1 MSNYILFDD
10 ATRRHLLPLTFT
22 RPISDLRIGILT
34 IRQKWE
40 RALNESTS
48 TLTAPYLQDLFPM
61 TWAKNSV
68 NVFINS
74 SVLPNKDLL
83 LQIENLNVNE
93 AIVDEKTILAAKS
106 DRSHPHILHKSTNEQ
121 IPLITSFPTHS
132 PDAPYRKL
140 NHVWDIFGYNSEAIQ
155 SDFEVLTSNETSENL
170 SATNTLLNPNNIFI
184 AEGASVQG
192 AFLNATDGPI
202 YIGKN
207 ATVMEGSLI
216 RGPFALCDNGVV
228 KMGAKIY
235 GGTTIGPYAKVGG
248 EISNSVIWGYSNKG
262 HDGYLGN
269 SVIGAWCNLGADT
282 NSSNLKNNY
291 SEVKMW
297 NYAIEGFA
305 ESGQQFCGLI
315 MGDHSKSGINTMFNT
330 GTVVGAAA
338 NVFGSNF
345 PPKFIPSF
353 SWGGGDDFTSHKID
367 KAIDTARRMYA
378 RRGLL
383 FSKLEEEVLKT
394 IFEQTA
400 FLRKV

>member
-22 RPISDLRIGILT
+22 RPVADLRIGILT

-40 RALNESTS
+40 RALNQPTS

-61 TWAKNSV
+61 NWAKKSV
-68 NVFINS
+68 NVFINAS
-74 SVLPNKDLL
+74 ILPNKDLL
-83 LQIENLNVNE
+83 LQIENLGVNE
-93 AIVDEKTILAAKS
+93 AIVDENIILAAKN

-121 IPLITSFPTHS
+121 IPLITSFQTHS
-132 PDAPYRKL
+132 PDAPYQKL

-155 SDFEVLTSNETSENL
+155 HDFEMLTFNQTSENS

-192 AFLNATDGPI
+192 AFLNATNGPI

-216 RGPFALCDNGVV
+216 RGPFALCENGVV
-228 KMGAKIY
+228 KMGTKIY

-269 SVIGAWCNLGADT
+269 SVLGAWCNLGADT

-291 SEVKMW
+291 SEVKVW
-297 NYAIEGFA
+297 NYGAEDFV

-330 GTVVGAAA
+330 GTVVGTAT
-338 NVFGSNF
+338 NVFGSDF
-345 PPKFIPSF
+345 PSKFIPSF
-353 SWGGGDDFTSHKID
+353 SWGGGKDFTTHKID

-378 RRGLL
+378 RRGLV
-383 FSKLEEEVLKT
+383 FSELEEDVL
-394 IFEQTA
+394 
-400 FLRKV
+400 

>member
-22 RPISDLRIGILT
+22 RPIADLRIGIQT
-34 IRQKWE
+34 IRQKWQS
-40 RALNESTS
+40 ALNQSTS
-48 TLTAPYLQDLFPM
+48 TLTAPYLQALFPM
-61 TWAKNSV
+61 NWAKNKT

-74 SVLPNKDLL
+74 SILPNKILVK
-83 LQIENLNVNE
+83 QIQNLGINE
-93 AIVDEKTILAAKS
+93 AIVEGKMIIAAKS
-106 DRSHPHILHKSTNEQ
+106 DKSHPHILHKSTNEQ
-121 IPLITSFPTHS
+121 IPLITNYSTHS
-132 PDAPYRKL
+132 PKTTYRKL
-140 NHVWDIFGYNSEAIQ
+140 NHVWDLFLYNAEAIQ
-155 SDFEVLTSNETSENL
+155 VDFEELTHNQNSTIP
-170 SATNTLLNPNNIFI
+170 SATNTLINQNQIFI

-216 RGPFALCDNGVV
+216 RGPFALCDYGVV

-248 EISNSVIWGYSNKG
+248 EVSNSVIWGYSNKG
-262 HDGYLGN
+262 HDGFLGN

-291 SEVKMW
+291 SKVKVW
-297 NYAIEGFA
+297 NYSEEGFVT
-305 ESGQQFCGLI
+305 SNQQFCGLI

-338 NVFGSNF
+338 NIFGSNF
-345 PPKFIPSF
+345 PPKFVPSF
-353 SWGGGDDFTSHKID
+353 SWGGGEGLTTHKIE

-378 RRGLL
+378 RRNLQ
-383 FSKLEEEVLKT
+383 FSTLEEDILKT

-400 FLRKV
+400 FLR